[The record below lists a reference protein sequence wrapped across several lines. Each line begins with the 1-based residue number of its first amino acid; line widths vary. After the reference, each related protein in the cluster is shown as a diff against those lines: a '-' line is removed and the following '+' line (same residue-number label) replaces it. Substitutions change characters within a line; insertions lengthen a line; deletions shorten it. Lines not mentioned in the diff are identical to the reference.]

1 MRWRTARL
9 AALVASA
16 ALVAAGCS
24 GSTPGGGSGG
34 GGSGDGGRGPF
45 TVARGKDTSGKFD
58 EVIKLWNKTHPKQKA
73 KLIELPESADAQRSA
88 MVQNLQAKSNRFD
101 VLMTDVIWT
110 AEFAARGWVIPLDKS
125 KYPLDEMLEGP
136 VKTGMYQGKLY
147 ALPYNSNGG
156 LLFYNTQVTKQPPK
170 TWSEMIDMCKSM
182 QQKMG
187 CYTGQFAKYEG
198 LTVNVSEAIH
208 SAGGRILSENGEKV
222 LIDSPEARQG
232 LQFLVDGFQQGYIPE
247 AAITYKEEEGRRA
260 FQSERLAF
268 LRNWPYV
275 YGLATEEGS
284 EVKGHFEIAPLPG
297 LNGTGV
303 STLGGYNLAIS
314 QFSDAK
320 KSAKEFLQFMVT
332 KKVQRME
339 LTEMAHAPVLASLY
353 DDPKLVEQFAYLQ
366 TLKKSIA
373 TAEPRP
379 VTPYYNEISLAIQKH
394 AYAALQGEK
403 SVDQAITDLEAEL
416 KRIVAQS

>member
-1 MRWRTARL
+1 MRWKATRF
-9 AALVASA
+9 AAIAASA

-24 GSTPGGGSGG
+24 GSTPGGDSGG
-34 GGSGDGGRGPF
+34 DGRGSF
-45 TVARGKDTSGKFD
+45 TVVRGKDTSGHFD
-58 EVIKLWNKTHPKQKA
+58 EVIKLWNKSHPKQKA
-73 KLIELPESADAQRSA
+73 TLIELPESADAQRSA
-88 MVQNLQAKSNRFD
+88 MVQNLQAQSNRFD

-110 AEFAARGWVIPLDKS
+110 AEFAARGWVVPLDKS

-136 VKTGMYQGKLY
+136 VKTGMYNGKLY

-156 LLFYNTQVTKQPPK
+156 LLFYNTKVTKQPPK

-208 SAGGRILSENGEKV
+208 SAGGQILSDNGEEV
-222 LIDSPEARQG
+222 LIDSPEARKG
-232 LQFLVDGFQQGYIPE
+232 LQFLVDGFKKGYIPD
-247 AAITYKEEEGRRA
+247 AAITYQEEEGRRA
-260 FQSERLAF
+260 WQAERVAF
-268 LRNWPYV
+268 MRNWPYV
-275 YGLATEEGS
+275 YALAQEKGS
-284 EVKGHFEIAPLPG
+284 KVKGHFEIAPLPG
-297 LNGTGV
+297 MNGTGV
-303 STLGGYNLAIS
+303 STLGGYNLALS

-332 KKVQRME
+332 EKVQRME
-339 LTEMAHAPVLASLY
+339 LVKMAHAPVLASLY
-353 DDPKLVEQFAYLQ
+353 DDPELVKQFPYLS
-366 TLKKSIA
+366 TLKQSIA

-379 VTPYYNEISLAIQKH
+379 VTPYYNEISLAIQEH
-394 AYAALQGEK
+394 TYAALQGEK

-416 KRIVAQS
+416 KRIIAQD